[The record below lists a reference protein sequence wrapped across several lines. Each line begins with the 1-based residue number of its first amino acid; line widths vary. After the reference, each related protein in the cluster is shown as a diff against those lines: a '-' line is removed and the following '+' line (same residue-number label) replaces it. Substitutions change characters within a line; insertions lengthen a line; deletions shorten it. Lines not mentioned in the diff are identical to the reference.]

1 MWFGSTYLEKKHT
14 HTHTV
19 GTHYIQPLSSIRCC
33 HIGEIT
39 SFHSKRKKP
48 IIYLL
53 LDLLSLET
61 SIKRTSNPL
70 PVTFIFPASCF
81 IPPGKQ
87 QLKGCQLLCVKVL
100 LLLPIE
106 FKVGLIRE
114 DRFDEFLQSIREHS
128 KSTGIKIVPWALQNV
143 WLFS

>member
-1 MWFGSTYLEKKHT
+1 M
-14 HTHTV
+14 
-19 GTHYIQPLSSIRCC
+19 GTHHIQPASSIRYC
-33 HIGEIT
+33 HIGET
-39 SFHSKRKKP
+39 SSFHGKRKKS

-61 SIKRTSNPL
+61 SIKRISNPL
-70 PVTFIFPASCF
+70 PITFIFPASGF

-106 FKVGLIRE
+106 FKVGLVRE
-114 DRFDEFLQSIREHS
+114 DRFDEFLQSIREYS
-128 KSTGIKIVPWALQNV
+128 KSTGIKIVCPGLCKTFGSFHEFKEQT
-143 WLFS
+143 